1 MRHLLHI
8 YPIGYDNP
16 IYMLGMKLKYF
27 HEVKYIHGL
36 GEVEVHGHTLD
47 IQRNWDKIK
56 KLCEEN
62 QWGNLREEIHPF
74 TIRYLLDKENEIDK
88 IIM

>member
-16 IYMLGMKLKYF
+16 LYLLGMKLKYF

-36 GEVEVHGHTLD
+36 GEVEVLGHTLD
-47 IQRNWDKIK
+47 IQRNLDKIK

-62 QWGNLREEIHPF
+62 QWRNLREEIHPF